1 MGMTVEERIA
11 KRSIIN
17 ILRTSGY
24 PTYANIFKEFD
35 LNLTS
40 DPNTIGFMEPGKGRI
55 VINRFL
61 DERQV
66 SVVIRHEILH
76 HYLDHE
82 QRLLRKLAA
91 DTGLDFD
98 TLDDLSIQ
106 DLKKKLYAND
116 TFNIAAD
123 FEISNRGYTEADKA
137 NTRNLNLNGNIVS
150 GLVTEDHNP
159 DWVDLSVE
167 EMYEILNNEREQIE
181 DILKKLIKD
190 IQQQLGD
197 SSENSGSGGSGSG
210 EDSEGSDSEGSGS
223 GGSGS
228 GEDSGED
235 SEGSGSRGSGSG
247 FKRPVLIGDRPSD
260 EELAKEDAEREAQ
273 IQKELEEL
281 GEQGETEEEREAR
294 LKRIG
299 DLLDDQAV
307 AENAEY
313 ESEKKVHDDRSKRY
327 QQQRKAEAE
336 AKKYSNLGSI
346 KDFILDLNDFIA
358 SEVKRVTQKTW
369 SKSNPSYEGTGILRK
384 GKRKTE
390 NKDIPVI
397 NVYFDQSGSWN
408 ESDLKI
414 GRDAISTL
422 NTYVE
427 KKQIKI
433 RVYYFSNAIYSDAA
447 SARADGGTGAGYD
460 LIMHIKET
468 KPDNVIIMT
477 DSDFDSW
484 PEMHKAPAITV
495 KGGVWLLFKDN
506 SISSNLIAHIKGKKR
521 TKIFTFSR

>member
-197 SSENSGSGGSGSG
+197 SSENSGSGGSG
-210 EDSEGSDSEGSGS
+210 
-223 GGSGS
+223 
-228 GEDSGED
+228 SGED